1 MTSPAAGSW
10 SNKLLMPRSGRLIQR
25 KACDFAPLTPKAQV
39 VRRVPVEAEV
49 EDEDGV
55 TVHVLLHVLEGA
67 LAELE
72 VFHEDL
78 KQLRRPLD
86 VQRDP
91 RLELLSVVVRA
102 PDATDHYRCCRTA
115 ALRPLGHRA
124 NADGRQR

>member
-1 MTSPAAGSW
+1 MSSPSSPASDSTESFRSLTQQERELLDALLSNDFPGRGELVEQAAHAKVRQIDPEGSL
-10 SNKLLMPRSGRLIQR
+10 S
-25 KACDFAPLTPKAQV
+25 FAPSAPKAQV

-72 VFHEDL
+72 VFREDS

-86 VQRDP
+86 VQQIRV
-91 RLELLSVVVRA
+91 L
-102 PDATDHYRCCRTA
+102 
-115 ALRPLGHRA
+115 
-124 NADGRQR
+124 NF